1 MGINKEYTFN
11 FKEYASIGDL
21 PSEYQTLVNKAVD
34 AQKSSYSPYS
44 NFAVGASVLLAN
56 GEILQGSN
64 QENGAFPSGM
74 CAERVALFYA
84 GSKYPGVAVKAIA
97 ISASF
102 KGAGPLEPISP
113 CGACRQVMLET
124 RNIGNTPME
133 VIMVGERRIYVIDD
147 VTLML
152 PFSFSKV
159 DEAIKG

>member
-1 MGINKEYTFN
+1 MGINNEYTFN

-21 PSEYQTLVNKAVD
+21 PSEYQNLVNKAID

-44 NFAVGASVLLAN
+44 NFAVGASLLLAN
-56 GEILQGSN
+56 GEIIQGSN
-64 QENGAFPSGM
+64 QENGAFPSGL

-97 ISASF
+97 ITASF
-102 KGAGPLEPISP
+102 KGTGPLEPISP

-124 RNIGNTPME
+124 RNIGKSPMK
-133 VIMVGERRIYVIDD
+133 VIMVGERRIYEIDD
-147 VTLML
+147 VTLLL

>member
-11 FKEYASIGDL
+11 FKEYASVSDL
-21 PSEYQTLVNKAVD
+21 PSDYQSLVKKSID

-84 GSKYPGVAVKAIA
+84 GAKYPGVAVKAIA
-97 ISASF
+97 ITASF

-124 RNIGNTPME
+124 RNVGKIPMK
-133 VIMVGERRIYVIDD
+133 VIMVGERRIYEIDD
-147 VTLML
+147 VTLLL

>member
-1 MGINKEYTFN
+1 MSINKEYRFN
-11 FKEYASIGDL
+11 FREYASMEDL
-21 PSEYQTLVNKAVD
+21 PLNYQVLVGKSID

-44 NFAVGASVLLAN
+44 NFAVGASVLLEN

-64 QENGAFPSGM
+64 QENGAFPSGL

-97 ISASF
+97 ITASF
-102 KGAGPLEPISP
+102 KGVGPLEPISP

-124 RNIGNTPME
+124 RNTGNMPME
-133 VIMVGERRIYVIDD
+133 VIMVGERRIYIVDD
-147 VTLML
+147 VKLL
-152 PFSFSKV
+152 VPFSFSKV